1 MVQISSLE
9 NFIKK
14 SIWQLTR
21 QGDIVKYVPKKL
33 KNGVVVGDCAVLK
46 NKKNLYDVYSKQ
58 RKPLKKDISNHK
70 VAIIIATIMSQYT
83 TKFKTVL
90 NDLSDLDNEYQI
102 SLENWNRYKAKI
114 DTSPHLE
121 DELDAWEEQIY
132 VLSNQ
137 IEKIYCEYTL

>member
-70 VAIIIATIMSQYT
+70 EAIIIATIS
-83 TKFKTVL
+83 
-90 NDLSDLDNEYQI
+90 
-102 SLENWNRYKAKI
+102 
-114 DTSPHLE
+114 
-121 DELDAWEEQIY
+121 
-132 VLSNQ
+132 VLSF
-137 IEKIYCEYTL
+137 T